1 MTELFTN
8 ISDEVKQVAEFTW
21 QMAMAKNSLM
31 ETAELLDTVTNYYR
45 IFGTPDEVEFL
56 RFYFNMKME
65 MMKQ

>member
-56 RFYFNMKME
+56 RFYFSMKME
-65 MMKQ
+65 MMKK